1 MTSKTGKC
9 LCGAVRYSA
18 TNVEAHHH
26 ACHCSMCRRWAG
38 GPVMAANVESVRF
51 EGEESIARYG
61 SSNWAE
67 RGFCRKCGSHLF
79 YYLVPFQQY
88 MMCVG
93 TFDAPAE
100 FTLASE
106 IFVDEKPAGYAFEGE
121 HPRLT
126 GAEAVARYST

>member
-1 MTSKTGKC
+1 MRGGALLGHKRGGTSPRVPLQHVSSLG
-9 LCGAVRYSA
+9 
-18 TNVEAHHH
+18 
-26 ACHCSMCRRWAG
+26 RR
-38 GPVMAANVESVRF
+38 
-51 EGEESIARYG
+51 
-61 SSNWAE
+61 NWAE